1 MFPDRVTTRR
11 PSLVAP
17 RRISRRRRGFTLVET
32 LVTLMITGVLLRVM
46 LPKIAVTRYRADSV
60 AQQLRSTF
68 QQAQRTSLLR
78 QHDVLV
84 SFDTVGHRV
93 RVVWDAN
100 NDGAVNSGER
110 VIWRSIE
117 TGNRFVVPSAG
128 VVGSVASSVNGTA
141 LRAVDGMPTLVF
153 HRDGSVSTD
162 AEIYLVTAGQA
173 AAAGFRAVLLIQA
186 TGRSE
191 WYRQSSGT
199 GKWIRASL

>member
-46 LPKIAVTRYRADSV
+46 LPKIDVTRYRADSV

>member
-1 MFPDRVTTRR
+1 
-11 PSLVAP
+11 
-17 RRISRRRRGFTLVET
+17 
-32 LVTLMITGVLLRVM
+32 
-46 LPKIAVTRYRADSV
+46 
-60 AQQLRSTF
+60 
-68 QQAQRTSLLR
+68 
-78 QHDVLV
+78 LV